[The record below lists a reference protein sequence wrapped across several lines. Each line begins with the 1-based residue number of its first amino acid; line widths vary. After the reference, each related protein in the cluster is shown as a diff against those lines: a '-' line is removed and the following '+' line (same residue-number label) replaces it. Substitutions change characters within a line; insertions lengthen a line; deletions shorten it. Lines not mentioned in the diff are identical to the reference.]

1 MPIQS
6 HRRCHLFAQVQQHFG
21 EREPPLRLRLED
33 ASQAGA
39 EYHGEPRLGAVARA
53 AQAGAQTHPPRLTAD
68 TLLNAAS
75 QNVQTVQTVRKRE
88 NGNRSSLE
96 EIAVGDIFESDLS
109 TESALEHQVVTMFM
123 GTDMSK
129 HFDLLTKFKLRI
141 EAEQFDLGTQ
151 EDRTMLCCAVV
162 HAADLSNVCR
172 P

>member
-1 MPIQS
+1 M
-6 HRRCHLFAQVQQHFG
+6 AQVQQHFG

-39 EYHGEPRLGAVARA
+39 EYHGEPCLGAVARA
-53 AQAGAQTHPPRLTAD
+53 AQAGAQTHQGSAD

-96 EIAVGDIFESDLS
+96 EIAVGDIFESDLF
-109 TESALEHQVVTMFM
+109 TASAFEQQVVTMFM

>member
-1 MPIQS
+1 MLNRRRYNNISVNENHHCACVWKMLAKPELNITANLASEQWRELRKLVRKPT
-6 HRRCHLFAQVQQHFG
+6 HRC
-21 EREPPLRLRLED
+21 
-33 ASQAGA
+33 S
-39 EYHGEPRLGAVARA
+39 
-53 AQAGAQTHPPRLTAD
+53 AD

-96 EIAVGDIFESDLS
+96 EIAVGDIFESDLF
-109 TESALEHQVVTMFM
+109 TASAFEQQVVTMFM